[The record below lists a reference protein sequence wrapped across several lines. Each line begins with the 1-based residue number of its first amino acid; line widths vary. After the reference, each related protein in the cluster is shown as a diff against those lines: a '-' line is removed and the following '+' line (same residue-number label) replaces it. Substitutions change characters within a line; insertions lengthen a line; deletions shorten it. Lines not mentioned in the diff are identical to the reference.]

1 MSVSDALE
9 RDLDAMPSR
18 VRDSALAESARVLAA
33 TLDGMPGA
41 RDAASCA
48 KELRAH
54 LVDLKTAS
62 DVTPEQADPI
72 DCIID
77 SAPSRQPSPSHP
89 NGAARAN
96 R

>member
-1 MSVSDALE
+1 MSVRDALE
-9 RDLDAMPSR
+9 RDLMMMPER
-18 VRDSALAESARVLAA
+18 VRDSALAESARVLAD

-72 DCIID
+72 DILID
-77 SAPSRQPSPSHP
+77 SAATR
-89 NGAARAN
+89 
-96 R
+96 

>member
-1 MSVSDALE
+1 MSVRDALE
-9 RDLDAMPSR
+9 SDLKSMPAR
-18 VRDSALAESARVLAA
+18 VRASALAESARVLAD

-54 LVDLKTAS
+54 LVDLKSAS

-72 DCIID
+72 DLIID
-77 SAPSRQPSPSHP
+77 SAATR
-89 NGAARAN
+89 
-96 R
+96 

>member
-1 MSVSDALE
+1 MSVRDALE
-9 RDLDAMPSR
+9 SDLKLMPAR
-18 VRDSALAESARVLAA
+18 VRVSALAESARVLAD

-54 LVDLKTAS
+54 LVDLKSAS

-72 DCIID
+72 DLIID
-77 SAPSRQPSPSHP
+77 SAATR
-89 NGAARAN
+89 
-96 R
+96 